1 MLSNPLIATVLIFAL
16 IAFGE
21 WLSIVTR
28 ARVPMLLTVMVS
40 FLLLMWTGIFPE
52 DIMEKST
59 LPILGAMFIG
69 PAIVHM
75 GTMIPFSLLK
85 TQYKAVLIALGGVFI
100 SGVVILIIIPII
112 FDYPTAVA
120 GIGPVT
126 GGTIALIITT
136 EKLTELGITSI
147 IAIPVLI
154 AAFQGLLGMPLAMY
168 FLRKYSFV
176 IQEEIDNGSF
186 VPMMEEEAEVTNGA
200 NGEKQNP
207 LKKSMMLKLFYVF
220 VGGAIGVALGE
231 LTPIHYS
238 LWCLGIG
245 VAGLK
250 LGLLEAK
257 ALEKSNSFTLVM
269 LGILFVI
276 IGTMEGVTPGQV
288 LKNLPGIITILLIG
302 TAGITLGGYIVSR
315 LVKWH
320 PFKGMPVALT
330 ALIGFPGDYI
340 LCEEVSRSIARTE
353 EEEKTIFNEL
363 LAPMLIGGFTTV
375 TAVSIVI
382 ASILVETL

>member
-1 MLSNPLIATVLIFAL
+1 
-16 IAFGE
+16 
-21 WLSIVTR
+21 
-28 ARVPMLLTVMVS
+28 
-40 FLLLMWTGIFPE
+40 
-52 DIMEKST
+52 
-59 LPILGAMFIG
+59 
-69 PAIVHM
+69 
-75 GTMIPFSLLK
+75 
-85 TQYKAVLIALGGVFI
+85 
-100 SGVVILIIIPII
+100 
-112 FDYPTAVA
+112 
-120 GIGPVT
+120 
-126 GGTIALIITT
+126 
-136 EKLTELGITSI
+136 
-147 IAIPVLI
+147 
-154 AAFQGLLGMPLAMY
+154 
-168 FLRKYSFV
+168 
-176 IQEEIDNGSF
+176 
-186 VPMMEEEAEVTNGA
+186 EEAEVTNGA

-320 PFKGMPVALT
+320 PFKGDRKSTRL
-330 ALIGFPGDYI
+330 
-340 LCEEVSRSIARTE
+340 
-353 EEEKTIFNEL
+353 N
-363 LAPMLIGGFTTV
+363 
-375 TAVSIVI
+375 
-382 ASILVETL
+382 